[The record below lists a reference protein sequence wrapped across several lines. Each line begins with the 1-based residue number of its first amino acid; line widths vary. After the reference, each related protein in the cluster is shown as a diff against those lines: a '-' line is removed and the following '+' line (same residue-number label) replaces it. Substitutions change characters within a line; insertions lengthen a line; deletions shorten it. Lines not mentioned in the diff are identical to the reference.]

1 MDRRVHQPPAP
12 FFLEALVNHHSLLTP
27 PKAHM
32 AERIREDLRETSESV
47 QRFMLGTAVAT
58 LFALANRYGTR
69 SSRAERGRL
78 RANRRAKRAALQAIA
93 QQRNETL
100 N

>member
-1 MDRRVHQPPAP
+1 
-12 FFLEALVNHHSLLTP
+12 VNHRSLLIP

-32 AERIREDLRETSESV
+32 ADRIREDLRETGENVRSFV
-47 QRFMLGTAVAT
+47 LGTAVAT

-69 SSRAERGRL
+69 SSRAERSRL
-78 RANRRAKRAALQAIA
+78 RANRRAKRAAA
-93 QQRNETL
+93 QSAARQHDLTL